1 MIVYVES
8 NFILEIALEQNQAT
22 AAESIL
28 ALAESGQIELAFSAF
43 ALSEPF
49 STITRRWKERDRL
62 LESTGLELQQI
73 ARAGKY
79 KPLENEYRDLFGRL
93 RQIKLVNLDLLEKV
107 TSRMLGAGRAIGSEG
122 SYFGQKFPE
131 YKNRYELSLPDA
143 IIYTSVIYDLQQQ
156 QSQKAKCFVSRDE
169 AAFGRKSSH
178 FLEIE
183 TELQSYNC
191 RYRNGFEAALNLVNI
206 ELSQPQKLDNISQTS
221 TEGE

>member
-1 MIVYVES
+1 
-8 NFILEIALEQNQAT
+8 
-22 AAESIL
+22 
-28 ALAESGQIELAFSAF
+28 
-43 ALSEPF
+43 
-49 STITRRWKERDRL
+49 
-62 LESTGLELQQI
+62 
-73 ARAGKY
+73 
-79 KPLENEYRDLFGRL
+79 
-93 RQIKLVNLDLLEKV
+93 
-107 TSRMLGAGRAIGSEG
+107 MLGAGRAIGSEG